1 MVNDLMKEDNNMNN
15 ENKTPELV
23 LDAVIDAPKQ
33 FGNINIGDITILKY
47 CYLEKLRSPFIDPTQ
62 EFTVES
68 IAPAVFVLAKDKTEL
83 RKYGNDIDTL
93 KMDALEWVDE
103 NVDISEIPNII
114 KAIVSKLTAVNK
126 AAPSGAVNGD
136 SKKK

>member
-1 MVNDLMKEDNNMNN
+1 MNK

-23 LDAVIDAPKQ
+23 IDAVIDAPKK
-33 FGNINIGDITILKY
+33 FNNIQIGDITILKY
-47 CYLEKLRSPFIDPTQ
+47 CYLEKLHSPFIDPTQ

>member
-1 MVNDLMKEDNNMNN
+1 MKK

-23 LDAVIDAPKQ
+23 IDAVVDAPKK
-33 FGNINIGDITILKY
+33 FNNIQIGDITILKY
-47 CYLEKLRSPFIDPTQ
+47 CYLEKLHSPFIDPTQ

-68 IAPAVFVLAKDKTEL
+68 IAPAVFVLAIDKKDL

-93 KMDALEWVDE
+93 KMDALEWIDE
-103 NVDISEIPNII
+103 NVDISEIPDII

>member
-1 MVNDLMKEDNNMNN
+1 MKK

-33 FGNINIGDITILKY
+33 FGNIKIGDITILKY
-47 CYLEKLRSPFIDPTQ
+47 CYLEKLHSPFIDPTQ

-83 RKYGNDIDTL
+83 RKYGNDIEAL
-93 KMDALEWVDE
+93 KMDALEWIDE
-103 NVDISEIPNII
+103 NVDISDIPNII
-114 KAIVSKLTAVNK
+114 KAIVAKLTSVNK
-126 AAPSGAVNGD
+126 AAPSGEST
-136 SKKK
+136 SKKSNFNIRREAQ